1 MAEQNILNVDGD
13 CEHNPTD
20 PPLQSS
26 GDQSRR
32 GAERRGWGRL
42 LN

>member
-26 GDQSRR
+26 GDQSGR
-32 GAERRGWGRL
+32 GELRGEDGGDF
-42 LN
+42 